1 MMWCSV
7 KKILIRIK
15 RKRILI
21 SCILLGVVCMC
32 GVAFTKIHKQKKMTV
47 DESVQQLMN
56 YIYGEDYLSLCIK
69 YCSKEDKPLLTVYN
83 SEWVRY
89 PIYEFEIP
97 DDQSSIRRQ
106 IFCVGETK
114 NREYLIMGVFS
125 WKYYIDNGER
135 FYMGPKFLSRYAVNR
150 ITKEIIQE
158 RYQVDGWW
166 IYNEEFESFIQNNKI
181 VLE

>member
-1 MMWCSV
+1 MWCSV

-83 SEWVRY
+83 SEWVRF

-97 DDQSSIRRQ
+97 DDQSSIRRPNFLCRGDKR
-106 IFCVGETK
+106 IGNISSWEFFHG
-114 NREYLIMGVFS
+114 NIIWIMG
-125 WKYYIDNGER
+125 NGSTWVPN
-135 FYMGPKFLSRYAVNR
+135 FFPDM
-150 ITKEIIQE
+150 Q
-158 RYQVDGWW
+158 
-166 IYNEEFESFIQNNKI
+166 
-181 VLE
+181 